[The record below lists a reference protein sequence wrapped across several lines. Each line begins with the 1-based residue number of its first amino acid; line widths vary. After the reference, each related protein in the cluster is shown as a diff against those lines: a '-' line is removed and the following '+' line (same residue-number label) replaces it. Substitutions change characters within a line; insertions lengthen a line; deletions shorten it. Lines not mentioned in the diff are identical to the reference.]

1 MKYYQYFD
9 LPNWQDVASKALEY
23 YQTESYFND
32 IVDGYS
38 QANKLKA
45 TFKYAELDDFLSK
58 VPEIVT
64 MFDSINVTVHTAM
77 FFELNAIPGERGIHI
92 DGAIKP
98 SRFVIPILNC
108 EHSEIAYY
116 TTSEPLITPVY
127 EGHPITHKFPVLGS
141 CTQVDI
147 LQVTRPSL
155 IRVNELHGTKLP
167 NDNLLPRIT
176 LLVDINEDLTHLL
189 D

>member
-23 YQTESYFND
+23 YLTESYFND
-32 IVDGYS
+32 IVDDYA
-38 QANKLKA
+38 QVNNLKA
-45 TFKYAELDDFLSK
+45 TFKYAKLDDFLSK
-58 VPEIVT
+58 VPEIIT
-64 MFDSINVTVHTAM
+64 MFDSINVTIQKAM
-77 FFELNAIPGERGIHI
+77 FFELNTIPSEKGIHI

-108 EHSEIAYY
+108 ERSEIAYY
-116 TTSEPLITPVY
+116 TTSEPLITPEY
-127 EGHPITHKFPVLGS
+127 NGSLTHKFPVPGS

-147 LQVTRPSL
+147 LQVIKPAL